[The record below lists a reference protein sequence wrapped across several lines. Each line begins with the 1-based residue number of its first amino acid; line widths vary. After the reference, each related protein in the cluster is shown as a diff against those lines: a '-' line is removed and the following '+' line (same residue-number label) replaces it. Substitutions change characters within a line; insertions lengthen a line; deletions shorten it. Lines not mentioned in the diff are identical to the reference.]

1 MTMVDYDNVYDW
13 EVEKSIRTEAQLAQV
28 PIPSRLPIP
37 SRVRPG
43 RIQLRSIQLQRSRAD
58 LADQKC

>member
-28 PIPSRLPIP
+28 PIPSR
-37 SRVRPG
+37 VRPG